1 MKDDQ
6 FLYDFQ
12 KAPRAEFASGLY
24 QKISAN
30 RRVQPQRLA
39 LSFGLTA
46 LLLAMV
52 LLVSPPARGFAQ
64 DVINRLSSLFISHEP
79 TYAEQ
84 FEATLQSVDPAAPTE
99 TLGAPVEWHAPG
111 ILTLEEACSLAGFE
125 VAEIKALPEGLALVM
140 RAFNPADELNPLSHI
155 TSTFQSG
162 GQTLV
167 FSQAALDANAGT
179 ATLPVGES
187 PVAAVTVQGV
197 QGVWIENLR
206 LSTYVDENQQVAP
219 AYANL
224 LIWERDSFQFW
235 LQSNPG
241 FSLETMLQMANS
253 VSP

>member
-24 QKISAN
+24 QKISAT
-30 RRVQPQRLA
+30 RRFQHQRLA
-39 LSFGLTA
+39 LSFGLAA

-64 DVINRLSSLFISHEP
+64 DVINRLSSLFISNQP
-79 TYAEQ
+79 TYAGK
-84 FEATLQSVDPAAPTE
+84 FEATLQSMDPAAPAE
-99 TLGAPVEWHAPG
+99 TLGAPVEWQAPG
-111 ILTLEEACSLAGFE
+111 ILTLEEARSLAGFQ
-125 VAEIKALPEGLALVM
+125 VAEIKDLPEELTLVV
-140 RAFNPADELNPLSHI
+140 RAFNPADELNPLRSV
-155 TSTFQSG
+155 TSTFQSA

-179 ATLPVGES
+179 AALPVGES
-187 PVAAVTVQGV
+187 PVAAVMVQGV
-197 QGVWIENLR
+197 EGVWIENLR
-206 LSTYVDENQQVAP
+206 LSTYVDENQQVTP

-224 LIWERDSFQFW
+224 LIWERDGFQFW

-241 FSLETMLQMANS
+241 LSLETMLQMANS